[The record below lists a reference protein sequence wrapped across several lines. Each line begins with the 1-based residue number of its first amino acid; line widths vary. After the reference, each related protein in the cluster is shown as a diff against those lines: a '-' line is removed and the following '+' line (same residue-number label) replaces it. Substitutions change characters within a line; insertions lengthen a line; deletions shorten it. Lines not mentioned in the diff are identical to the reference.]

1 MRWSSE
7 ISVTVS
13 LAAGV
18 CVVPL
23 VTVPV
28 MVAAEAPLAKA
39 NKAQSALNLGL
50 ILIFLQPD
58 PANPLV

>member
-1 MRWSSE
+1 
-7 ISVTVS
+7 
-13 LAAGV
+13 
-18 CVVPL
+18 

-58 PANPLV
+58 PANLCWCSPGLSPGERVFKPAATLA